1 MIEIVE
7 HLRGF
12 NVASVLVR
20 LTLAVV
26 CGGLIGVNREHK
38 RRPAGFRTYMMV
50 CLGAALTMV
59 LGQYQYLMFDT
70 VWKDAQLQV
79 GMTTDVTRF
88 GAQVINGIGFL
99 GTGTILITQQREVK
113 GLTTAAGLWAS
124 ACMGLA
130 IGAGFYEG
138 MLLGFLAIF
147 LSIKVLPFI
156 EGFLMTRSRNMNLYV
171 EFTAMER
178 MQNFIRLLKDRGI
191 QIYDVE
197 IDRRGNIRKENIPS
211 VVFYLHL
218 PKYQSHTR
226 LLADLSYS
234 PDVRTI
240 DEI

>member
-1 MIEIVE
+1 MELLDY
-7 HLRGF
+7 LRQF
-12 NVASVLVR
+12 NTASVLR
-20 LTLAVV
+20 LTLAVL
-26 CGGLIGVNREHK
+26 CGGLIGINREHK

-50 CLGAALTMV
+50 CMGAALTMV
-59 LGQYQYLMFDT
+59 LGQYQYRMFDT
-70 VWKDAQLQV
+70 VWRSARLEV
-79 GMTTDVTRF
+79 GMTTDITRF

-99 GTGTILITQQREVK
+99 GTGTILITEQREVK

-147 LSIKVLPFI
+147 LSIKVLPYV
-156 EGFLMTRSRNMNLYV
+156 EGFLLARSRNMNLYV
-171 EFTAMER
+171 ELTTLER
-178 MQNFIRLLKDRGI
+178 MKDFIQLMRDRGI

-197 IDRRGNIRKENIPS
+197 IDRRGSGRNQSGPS

-226 LLADLSYS
+226 LLTDLSYS
-234 PDVRTI
+234 PDVRAI

>member
-1 MIEIVE
+1 MELLDY
-7 HLRGF
+7 LRQF
-12 NVASVLVR
+12 NMASVLLR
-20 LTLAVV
+20 LTLAVL
-26 CGGLIGVNREHK
+26 CGGLIGINREHK

-59 LGQYQYLMFDT
+59 LGQYQYRMFDT
-70 VWKDAQLQV
+70 VWRSARLEV

-99 GTGTILITQQREVK
+99 GTGTILITEQREVK

-138 MLLGFLAIF
+138 MLLGFLTIF
-147 LSIKVLPFI
+147 LSMKVLPYV
-156 EGFLMTRSRNMNLYV
+156 EGFLLARSRNMNLYV
-171 EFTAMER
+171 ELTALER
-178 MQNFIRLLKDRGI
+178 MKDFIQLMRDRGI

-197 IDRRGNIRKENIPS
+197 IDRRGSGRDQSGPS

-226 LLADLSYS
+226 LLTDLSYS
-234 PDVRTI
+234 PDVRAI

>member
-99 GTGTILITQQREVK
+99 GTGTILITEQREVK

-130 IGAGFYEG
+130 VGAGFYEG

-147 LSIKVLPFI
+147 LSIKVLPYF
-156 EGFLMTRSRNMNLYV
+156 EGFLLARSRNMNLYV
-171 EFTAMER
+171 ERTALER
-178 MQNFIRLLKDRGI
+178 MKDFIQLLRGMGI
-191 QIYDVE
+191 QVYDVE
-197 IDRRGNIRKENIPS
+197 IDRRESAREQGRSS

-218 PKYQSHTR
+218 PKHQSHTQ
-226 LLADLSYS
+226 LLAILSYS

>member
-1 MIEIVE
+1 MIDY
-7 HLRGF
+7 LRQF
-12 NVASVLVR
+12 NMASVLLR

-50 CLGAALTMV
+50 CMGAALTMV
-59 LGQYQYLMFDT
+59 LGQYQYRMFDT
-70 VWKDAQLQV
+70 VWRSARLEV
-79 GMTTDVTRF
+79 GMTTDITRF

-99 GTGTILITQQREVK
+99 GTGTILITEQREVK

-147 LSIKVLPFI
+147 LSIKVLPYV
-156 EGFLMTRSRNMNLYV
+156 EGFLLARSRNMNLYV
-171 EFTAMER
+171 ELTTLER
-178 MQNFIRLLKDRGI
+178 MKDFIQLMRDRGI

-197 IDRRGNIRKENIPS
+197 IDRRGSGRNQSGPS

-226 LLADLSYS
+226 LLTDLSYS
-234 PDVRTI
+234 PDVRAI